1 VGHDRGCHR
10 GVPHGAKWGGELRP
24 PLSQKARHGGL
35 ARSSHNHTMEGERSS
50 CSGHDDGSPTDGSAA
65 AGNWPPFRAMSCSS
79 QGGGRVAGTSPCST
93 PHYQATGS
101 AMAKPALQQASCYRG
116 SITRTAAVQAHTRG
130 REDLDCGLRLH
141 SSSCRGGGSPSQ
153 PRGGLA
159 EAATAKHLSVSPLL
173 TTDGVDK
180 MPPTSGDS
188 SHRRRITSGVYSL
201 ALV

>member
-1 VGHDRGCHR
+1 MIGDATEEFHTAPSGEGNFDLPSPRRRDMGASLAPVTTTLWKENAPAAQATMTVPPQMVVPRLETGLPFERRHAHHR
-10 GVPHGAKWGGELRP
+10 
-24 PLSQKARHGGL
+24 
-35 ARSSHNHTMEGERSS
+35 
-50 CSGHDDGSPTDGSAA
+50 
-65 AGNWPPFRAMSCSS
+65 
-79 QGGGRVAGTSPCST
+79 GGGRVAGTSPCST

-201 ALV
+201 ASV